1 MSVNSENQLKFEEG
15 RTTEPLTIMDAGI
28 EEFPFGS
35 KYVVRINPLITGH
48 DHFMPSPG
56 LKKKIE
62 EVNVDVGDKI
72 TIEKVAPS
80 EKYQYGY
87 FSVNV
92 VEKGR
97 GPQIAKDRE
106 DKVEMDKYAT
116 GETKAA
122 QPTVD
127 IDIHELTLRV
137 DQLKDLMA
145 TIAKE
150 VIHERT
156 RVDKL
161 EKMVTTLSSEAGH
174 KPGDEEIPF

>member
-1 MSVNSENQLKFEEG
+1 MSLNSENELKWQIG
-15 RTTEPLTIMDAGI
+15 TSEPLTIMDAGM

-35 KYVVRINPLITGH
+35 KYVVRIEPLITGH

-92 VEKGR
+92 VEKGK
-97 GPQIAKDRE
+97 GPQIAKDRD
-106 DKVEMDKYAT
+106 DKVEMEKYAT
-116 GETKAA
+116 GETKAV
-122 QPTVD
+122 QPTLD
-127 IDIHELTLRV
+127 IVVHELTLRV
-137 DQLKDLMA
+137 
-145 TIAKE
+145 E
-150 VIHERT
+150 
-156 RVDKL
+156 KL
-161 EKMVTTLSSEAGH
+161 EKMEETRSSEAGH
-174 KPGDEEIPF
+174 KPGDEVIPF